1 MVSQSLE
8 NKKMKRIDINSREA
22 IQLAIEFLSKGKI
35 IVYPTDTIYGFG
47 CDATDY
53 EAITKLNNL
62 KGRQSPI
69 SIIAPDKK
77 TAVNWFNIR
86 KKEKKKLL
94 KTFENGSTII
104 APIKNKLV
112 HNKIKGKNNSVG
124 IRVPNYPFCVSLSK
138 SFEKPIT
145 TTSVNKTGSEPHVN
159 PDLIEE
165 EFGRE
170 VPLLIDA
177 GILNNQPSSIF
188 KFELDRLVSI
198 R

>member
-1 MVSQSLE
+1 
-8 NKKMKRIDINSREA
+8 MKRIDINSREA

-47 CDATDY
+47 CDATNY

-112 HNKIKGKNNSVG
+112 HNKIKGKDNSVG

>member
-1 MVSQSLE
+1 MVESLCPASLT
-8 NKKMKRIDINSREA
+8 RR
-22 IQLAIEFLSKGKI
+22 
-35 IVYPTDTIYGFG
+35 P
-47 CDATDY
+47 
-53 EAITKLNNL
+53 
-62 KGRQSPI
+62 
-69 SIIAPDKK
+69 
-77 TAVNWFNIR
+77 
-86 KKEKKKLL
+86 
-94 KTFENGSTII
+94 
-104 APIKNKLV
+104 
-112 HNKIKGKNNSVG
+112 
-124 IRVPNYPFCVSLSK
+124 VSLSK

>member
-1 MVSQSLE
+1 
-8 NKKMKRIDINSREA
+8 MKRIDINSREA

-47 CDATDY
+47 CDATNY

-104 APIKNKLV
+104 APIKLDINL
-112 HNKIKGKNNSVG
+112 
-124 IRVPNYPFCVSLSK
+124 
-138 SFEKPIT
+138 E
-145 TTSVNKTGSEPHVN
+145 
-159 PDLIEE
+159 
-165 EFGRE
+165 
-170 VPLLIDA
+170 
-177 GILNNQPSSIF
+177 IL
-188 KFELDRLVSI
+188 
-198 R
+198 

>member
-1 MVSQSLE
+1 
-8 NKKMKRIDINSREA
+8 MKRIDINSREA

-47 CDATDY
+47 CDATNY

-104 APIKNKLV
+104 APVKNKLV
-112 HNKIKGKNNSVG
+112 HNNSLILLIKE
-124 IRVPNYPFCVSLSK
+124 RVYL
-138 SFEKPIT
+138 EKM
-145 TTSVNKTGSEPHVN
+145 VHLNM
-159 PDLIEE
+159 
-165 EFGRE
+165 
-170 VPLLIDA
+170 PLLD
-177 GILNNQPSSIF
+177 
-188 KFELDRLVSI
+188 K
-198 R
+198 

>member
-1 MVSQSLE
+1 MRQTL
-8 NKKMKRIDINSREA
+8 RINYYYK
-22 IQLAIEFLSKGKI
+22 IQLDSTSG
-35 IVYPTDTIYGFG
+35 
-47 CDATDY
+47 
-53 EAITKLNNL
+53 
-62 KGRQSPI
+62 
-69 SIIAPDKK
+69 
-77 TAVNWFNIR
+77 
-86 KKEKKKLL
+86 KKLL

-124 IRVPNYPFCVSLSK
+124 IRVPNYSFCVSLSK
-138 SFEKPIT
+138 SFDKPIT

-159 PDLIEE
+159 PDLIEK